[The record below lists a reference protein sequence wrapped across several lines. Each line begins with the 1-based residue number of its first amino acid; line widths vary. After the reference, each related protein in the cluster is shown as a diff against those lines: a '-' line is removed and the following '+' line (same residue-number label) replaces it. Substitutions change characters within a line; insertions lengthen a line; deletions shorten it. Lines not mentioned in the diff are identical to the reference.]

1 MAASCAATDTA
12 TMAEVIRV
20 FDEACSGHVER
31 LFDELERQNPGSYA
45 VKLRRRAQTTIR
57 AERMHASI
65 VGIIAANLLPL
76 GFTGAMAAY
85 QCPRRVDFHEFGRK
99 RCALFVTIDDMDT
112 SLRPLTSLF
121 IRQAFS
127 SLCDAADHGSP
138 DGRLA
143 VPVRLMLDDFANL
156 NVANF
161 DNILSVTRSRE
172 ISCTIICQT
181 ISQLEAR
188 YGTPAANSII
198 GNCDAQLVL
207 AFQDERTA
215 QYFATRANKP
225 ASALLETPAGMW
237 WVFVRGQRGRM
248 EQAYRLEDHPRYPK
262 LVACLERTETEAVFG
277 TPDEWEFEEFFD
289 FDAPDE
295 PFSPCPAA

>member
-1 MAASCAATDTA
+1 M
-12 TMAEVIRV
+12 
-20 FDEACSGHVER
+20 
-31 LFDELERQNPGSYA
+31 
-45 VKLRRRAQTTIR
+45 
-57 AERMHASI
+57 
-65 VGIIAANLLPL
+65 
-76 GFTGAMAAY
+76 
-85 QCPRRVDFHEFGRK
+85 
-99 RCALFVTIDDMDT
+99 
-112 SLRPLTSLF
+112 
-121 IRQAFS
+121 
-127 SLCDAADHGSP
+127 
-138 DGRLA
+138 
-143 VPVRLMLDDFANL
+143 PVRFVLDDFANL
-156 NVANF
+156 NLPHIDDVLAV
-161 DNILSVTRSRE
+161 IRSRE

-277 TPDEWEFEEFFD
+277 TPNEWEFEEFFD
-289 FDAPDE
+289 FDEPDE
-295 PFSPCPAA
+295 PFSLCPAA